1 MTGGERVGKKGKA
14 EKRAVPVTE
23 ADPSRGLTSE
33 EARIRAEAGH
43 LNLPVEAP
51 SKTVGQ
57 IILSNVFTYFNL
69 LFTLLA
75 LCVAAVRSWNDLLF
89 LGVIAVNTLIGIV
102 QELRS
107 KRTLDKLRILT
118 SPKARAVRDGQV
130 LTLPTEELVRDDI
143 VVLASGDQVCADG
156 TVVSG
161 SFRVNEALVTGEA
174 DEVAKG
180 PGDSLLS
187 GSFAVG
193 GECRARLTAVGE
205 ESFASKLTLEAGKST
220 KTRQSEMM
228 RSLSRLVK
236 VIGFIVVPFGV
247 VLYCKEVI
255 WLGRDVVSAVTGTVA
270 AVIGMIPEGLYLLT
284 SLALIAGILRLVKKK
299 TLLHD
304 MASIE
309 TLARV
314 DMLCVDKTGTI
325 TENKMTV
332 EDLVLLHP
340 DTFPE
345 AAVRQ
350 VLADYVYAMSGD
362 NETLLALRRKFAG
375 SPKHRASDLL
385 PFSSERK
392 FSGADLG
399 EEGVWLLGAPEVL
412 LKLSYADYREAV
424 EAWAAKGCRVLL
436 LARQEGPLAEEPS
449 GRLRPAALVL
459 LSNKLRRESADTF
472 AYFARQGV
480 TVKVISGDNPVT
492 VAEVARR
499 AGIPDA
505 DRYVDAQT
513 LVNDAAIQTAAG
525 QYTVFGRVKPEQK
538 RKLVL
543 ALKAAGHTVAMTGDG
558 VNDVLALKSAD
569 CGIAMASGSDAACQ
583 AANIVLL
590 NNDFSNMP
598 HVVDEGRRVI
608 NNIGRSASL
617 YLTKNIFF
625 FALALVTLI
634 VTLPYPF
641 SPAGLSI
648 VNALTIGVPS
658 FVLAMEP
665 NRERL
670 SGRFL
675 PGVIYR
681 ALPAALTDLT
691 LVLGM
696 LLFYEAVGLGGEAVR
711 SVATGLMGIVGI
723 LMVDRCSRPYT
734 LIRRILIIVIS
745 AAFAA
750 AFLFFRPWFNLPPME
765 KGDWAVLIVFALLA
779 RPAMGL
785 WSALL
790 DALRRRVEK
799 FRGEWDI

>member
-1 MTGGERVGKKGKA
+1 MGKKGKA
-14 EKRAVPVTE
+14 EPAKASVPVTE
-23 ADPSRGLTSE
+23 TDPGRGLTE
-33 EARIRAEAGH
+33 EEVRLRAEAG
-43 LNLPVEAP
+43 LRNTSVEAG
-51 SKTVGQ
+51 SRTVGK

-69 LFTLLA
+69 LFLLLA
-75 LCVAAVRSWNDLLF
+75 ACVAAVHSWNDLVF
-89 LGVIAVNTLIGIV
+89 LGVIVVNTLIGIV

-118 SPKARAVRDGQV
+118 SPKARAVRSGQIV
-130 LTLPTEELVRDDI
+130 TLPTEELVRDEI
-143 VVLASGDQVCADG
+143 VVLSAGDQVCADG
-156 TVVSG
+156 VVVSG
-161 SFRVNEALVTGEA
+161 SARVNEALITGEA

-180 PGDSLLS
+180 LGDSLLS
-187 GSFAVG
+187 GSFVVG
-193 GECRARLTAVGE
+193 GECRARLTAVGP
-205 ESFASKLTLEAGKST
+205 ESFAAKLTLEAGKNARP
-220 KTRQSEMM
+220 RQSEMM

-236 VIGFIVVPFGV
+236 VIGFIVVPFGI
-247 VLYCKEVI
+247 VLYCKEVM
-255 WLGRDVVSAVTGTVA
+255 WLQRDVVSAVTGTVA

-314 DMLCVDKTGTI
+314 DVLCVDKTGTI

-332 EDLVLLHP
+332 EDLYLLHP
-340 DTFPE
+340 DAFPE
-345 AAVRQ
+345 SAVRQ

-362 NETLLALRRKFAG
+362 NETLLAMRRSFAG
-375 SPKHRASDLL
+375 SPKHRASSVL

-392 FSGADLG
+392 FGGADLG

-412 LKLSYADYREAV
+412 LKLDYADYREAV

-436 LARQEGPLAEEPS
+436 LTLQEGPLGETPA

-459 LSNKLRRESADTF
+459 LSNKLRREAADTF
-472 AYFARQGV
+472 RYFGEQGV
-480 TVKVISGDNPVT
+480 AVKVISGDNPVT

-499 AGIPDA
+499 AGIPNA
-505 DRYVDAQT
+505 EQFVDAQT
-513 LVNDAAIQTAAG
+513 LQNDAAIQAAAL

-538 RKLVL
+538 RKLVQ

-558 VNDVLALKSAD
+558 VNDVLALKTAD

-608 NNIGRSASL
+608 NNIGRSAAL

-625 FALALVTLI
+625 FALAIVTLI
-634 VTLPYPF
+634 ATMPAPF
-641 SPAGLSI
+641 SPAGLSL
-648 VNALTIGVPS
+648 VNALTIGLPS

-665 NRERL
+665 NKDRV

-675 PGVIYR
+675 PKVIYR
-681 ALPAALTDLT
+681 ALPAGLTDLV

-696 LLFYEAVGLGGEAVR
+696 LFFYDAVGLSQDAVR
-711 SVATGLMGIVGI
+711 SVATGLMGVVGI

-734 LIRRILIIVIS
+734 LIRKILMVVITVG
-745 AAFAA
+745 FVGG
-750 AFLFFRPWFNLPPME
+750 FILFKPWFNLPPVG
-765 KGDWAVLIVFALLA
+765 KADLAILVVFALLA
-779 RPAMGL
+779 KPVMDL
-785 WSALL
+785 CSKAL
-790 DALRRRVEK
+790 DTLRSKVLK

>member
-1 MTGGERVGKKGKA
+1 MPKKSAAAAGRKQV
-14 EKRAVPVTE
+14 AVAE
-23 ADPSRGLTSE
+23 ADPGRGLTE
-33 EARIRAEAGH
+33 EEVR
-43 LNLPVEAP
+43 P
-51 SKTVGQ
+51 
-57 IILSNVFTYFNL
+57 
-69 LFTLLA
+69 
-75 LCVAAVRSWNDLLF
+75 CVAAVHSWNDLVF
-89 LGVIAVNTLIGIV
+89 LGVIVVNTLIGIV

-118 SPKARAVRDGQV
+118 APKARAVRGGQV
-130 LTLPTEELVRDDI
+130 VTLPTEELVRDDI
-143 VVLASGDQVCADG
+143 VVLSAGDQVCADG
-156 TVVSG
+156 VVVVG
-161 SFRVNEALVTGEA
+161 EARVNEALITGEA

-187 GSFAVG
+187 GSFVVG

-205 ESFASKLTLEAGKST
+205 ESFAAKLTLEAGKHA
-220 KTRQSEMM
+220 KPRQSEMM

-236 VIGFIVVPFGV
+236 VIGFIVVPFGL

-255 WLGRDVVSAVTGTVA
+255 WLRRDVVTAVTGTVA

-332 EDLVLLHP
+332 EDLCLLHP

-362 NETLLALRRKFAG
+362 NETLHAMRRSFAS
-375 SPKHRASDLL
+375 SPKHKAVGVL

-392 FSGADLG
+392 FGGADLG

-412 LKLSYADYREAV
+412 LKLGYADYREAV
-424 EAWAAKGCRVLL
+424 EAWAEKGCRVLL
-436 LARQEGPLAEEPS
+436 LAMQEGPLGETLS

-459 LSNKLRRESADTF
+459 LSNKLRREAADTF
-472 AYFARQGV
+472 RYFARQGV
-480 TVKVISGDNPVT
+480 TVKVISGDNPIT

-499 AGIPDA
+499 AGIPDT
-505 DRYVDAQT
+505 DRFVDAQT
-513 LVNDAAIQTAAG
+513 LTNDAAIQAAAA

-538 RKLVL
+538 RKLVE

-558 VNDVLALKSAD
+558 VNDVLALKTAD

-625 FALALVTLI
+625 FALAIITLI
-634 VTLPYPF
+634 ASMPAPF
-641 SPAGLSI
+641 SPAGLSL
-648 VNALTIGVPS
+648 VNGLTIGLPS

-665 NRERL
+665 NKDRI

-675 PGVIYR
+675 PKVIYR
-681 ALPAALTDLT
+681 ALPAGLTDLV

-696 LLFYEAVGLGGEAVR
+696 LFFYDAVGLPQDAIR
-711 SVATGLMGIVGI
+711 SVATGLMGVVGI

-734 LIRRILIIVIS
+734 LIRKILMVVITVG
-745 AAFAA
+745 FVGG
-750 AFLFFRPWFNLPPME
+750 FLLFKPWFNLPPTG
-765 KGDWAVLIVFALLA
+765 KGDLAILIVFALLA
-779 RPAMGL
+779 KPVMDL
-785 WSALL
+785 WSKGL
-790 DALRRRVEK
+790 DALRSKVLK

>member
-1 MTGGERVGKKGKA
+1 MPKKSAAAAGRKPV
-14 EKRAVPVTE
+14 AVAE
-23 ADPSRGLTSE
+23 ADPGRGLTE
-33 EARIRAEAGH
+33 EEVRLRGEAG
-43 LNLPVEAP
+43 LRNTAVEAN
-51 SKTVGQ
+51 SKTVGG

-69 LFTLLA
+69 LFLLLA
-75 LCVAAVRSWNDLLF
+75 ACVAAVHSWNDLVF
-89 LGVIAVNTLIGIV
+89 LGVIVVNTLIGII

-118 SPKARAVRDGQV
+118 APKARAVRGGQV
-130 LTLPTEELVRDDI
+130 VTLPTEELVRDDI
-143 VVLASGDQVCADG
+143 VVLAAGDQVCADG
-156 TVVSG
+156 VVVVG
-161 SFRVNEALVTGEA
+161 EARVNEALITGEA

-187 GSFAVG
+187 GSFVVG

-205 ESFASKLTLEAGKST
+205 ESFAAKLTLEAGKHA
-220 KTRQSEMM
+220 KPRQSEMM

-255 WLGRDVVSAVTGTVA
+255 WLQRDVVSAVTGTVA

-332 EDLVLLHP
+332 EDLCLLHP

-362 NETLLALRRKFAG
+362 NETLHAMRRKFAG
-375 SPKHRASDLL
+375 NPKHKAASVL

-392 FSGADLG
+392 FGGADLG

-412 LKLSYADYREAV
+412 LKLGYADYREAV
-424 EAWAAKGCRVLL
+424 EAWAEKGCRVLL
-436 LARQEGPLAEEPS
+436 LAMQEGPLGETLS

-459 LSNKLRRESADTF
+459 LSNKLRREAADTF
-472 AYFARQGV
+472 RYFARQGV
-480 TVKVISGDNPVT
+480 TVKVISGDNPIT

-499 AGIPDA
+499 AGIPDT

-513 LVNDAAIQTAAG
+513 LTNDAAIQAAAA

-538 RKLVL
+538 RKLVE

-558 VNDVLALKSAD
+558 VNDVLALKTAD

-625 FALALVTLI
+625 FALAIITLI
-634 VTLPYPF
+634 ASMPAPF
-641 SPAGLSI
+641 SPAGLSL
-648 VNALTIGVPS
+648 VNGLTIGLPS

-665 NRERL
+665 NKDRI

-675 PGVIYR
+675 PKVIYR
-681 ALPAALTDLT
+681 ALPAGLTDLV

-696 LLFYEAVGLGGEAVR
+696 LFFYDAVGLPQDAIR
-711 SVATGLMGIVGI
+711 SVATGLMGVVGI

-734 LIRRILIIVIS
+734 LIRKILMVVITVG
-745 AAFAA
+745 FVGG
-750 AFLFFRPWFNLPPME
+750 FLLFKPWFNLPPTG
-765 KGDWAVLIVFALLA
+765 KGDLAILIVFALLA
-779 RPAMGL
+779 KPVMDL
-785 WSALL
+785 WSKGL
-790 DALRRRVEK
+790 DALRSKVLK